1 MPKIKITVV
10 KRFHPKDVF
19 GKDYVTP
26 AGKTATECQSFKD
39 GQEFIVEQ
47 GKMPEGFCTWAWYD
61 IYKDLSILNWGGNFR
76 NWMEDGNMY
85 TACSDGVRPVC
96 FRLERLED

>member
-1 MPKIKITVV
+1 MPKMKITVI

-26 AGKTATECQSFKD
+26 TGKTAPQCQTFTD
-39 GQEFIVEQ
+39 GQEFTIDKL
-47 GKMPEGFCTWAWYD
+47 KMPEGFCTWAWYD
-61 IYKDLSILNWGGNFR
+61 LYKDLSVLWWGGNFSG
-76 NWMEDGNMY
+76 WMEDGIMF

-96 FRLERLED
+96 FKLERLEE